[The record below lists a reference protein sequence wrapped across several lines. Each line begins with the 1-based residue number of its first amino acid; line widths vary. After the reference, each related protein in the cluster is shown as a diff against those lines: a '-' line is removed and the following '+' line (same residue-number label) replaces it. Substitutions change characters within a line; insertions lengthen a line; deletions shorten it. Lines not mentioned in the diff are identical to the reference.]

1 MAVKLILNFV
11 LKGKK
16 KNQNNQHSFL
26 LYHKSIQYTLTINLG
41 TCIELKKKCNCDCK
55 TVQGFY
61 EDVIYLQETPGVSLW
76 TSVTSTTA

>member
-41 TCIELKKKCNCDCK
+41 TCIELKKNG
-55 TVQGFY
+55 TVFVKLFK
-61 EDVIYLQETPGVSLW
+61 DSMKM
-76 TSVTSTTA
+76 

>member
-16 KNQNNQHSFL
+16 KYQNNQHSFL

-41 TCIELKKKCNCDCK
+41 KCIELKKNV
-55 TVQGFY
+55 TVIVKLFK
-61 EDVIYLQETPGVSLW
+61 ESMKM
-76 TSVTSTTA
+76 

>member
-41 TCIELKKKCNCDCK
+41 TCIELKKNV
-55 TVQGFY
+55 TVI
-61 EDVIYLQETPGVSLW
+61 V
-76 TSVTSTTA
+76 

>member
-16 KNQNNQHSFL
+16 KYQNNQHSFL

-41 TCIELKKKCNCDCK
+41 TVIELKKNV
-55 TVQGFY
+55 TVIVKLFK
-61 EDVIYLQETPGVSLW
+61 EFMKM
-76 TSVTSTTA
+76 

>member
-41 TCIELKKKCNCDCK
+41 TCIELKKSNCDCK

-61 EDVIYLQETPGVSLW
+61 EDVIYLQETPGASLW

>member
-41 TCIELKKKCNCDCK
+41 TCIELKKKM
-55 TVQGFY
+55 
-61 EDVIYLQETPGVSLW
+61 
-76 TSVTSTTA
+76 